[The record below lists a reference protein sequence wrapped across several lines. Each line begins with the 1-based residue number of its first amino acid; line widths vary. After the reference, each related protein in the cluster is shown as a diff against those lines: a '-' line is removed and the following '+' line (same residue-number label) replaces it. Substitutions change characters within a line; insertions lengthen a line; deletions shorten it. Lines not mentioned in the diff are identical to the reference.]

1 MFDRLRHEQP
11 AALSKVVAIGGDV
24 TVVGLGLSERDR
36 QLLQE
41 RVSVVFHVAAS
52 VRFDDSIKK
61 AVLTNVLSTRDMVE
75 LAKGMP
81 QLKVYVV
88 ECDSG

>member
-1 MFDRLRHEQP
+1 M
-11 AALSKVVAIGGDV
+11 
-24 TVVGLGLSERDR
+24 VGLGLSERDR